1 MFNKHLHCVI
11 NTPGLHGGVALV
23 VNLFTC
29 VRESDAAC
37 ILKPGDHEWIKHDSF
52 VDYNFA
58 KCVAVGDLVALTKP
72 APPRIYSKPTM
83 RSDVLARIIAGAK
96 KSKFLAPKFLAYLD

>member
-1 MFNKHLHCVI
+1 VFARTVFGRGDTFVGGSLVLNKHLHCVI

-23 VNLFTC
+23 VNLSTC

-52 VDYNFA
+52 VDYNFS
-58 KCVAVGDLVALTKP
+58 KCVAVGDLA
-72 APPRIYSKPTM
+72 
-83 RSDVLARIIAGAK
+83 
-96 KSKFLAPKFLAYLD
+96 